1 MTHPRSKIVT
11 APLWVTVLM
20 AVACSGGDGTP
31 SQPSPGDPPPGGNA
45 VTVGDN
51 FYNPSANSVGTGST
65 VTWTWSG
72 SNPHSVTFDAG
83 GSSSAVQSTG
93 TFARTFATA
102 GTFSY
107 FCTVHGAGVMSGTVT
122 VQ

>member
-1 MTHPRSKIVT
+1 MTHALRQIVT

-72 SNPHSVTFDAG
+72 SNLHSVTFDAG

-93 TFARTFATA
+93 TFVRTFATA